1 MNEAEMKRWVR
12 KEIQSQLNI
21 IMSASSGLGETVEDE
36 TISSLFPGSPDIPNR
51 PVMHPYG
58 FASRA
63 TSGTINVVGKHGSDP
78 SNRMVL
84 GHRDSNRPDDLEEGE
99 STVYSM
105 SGYEIRASKDGIR
118 VIKGS
123 KKFALLLGEDIITFL
138 AALVDVLAL
147 HTHGP
152 PGTPPTNA
160 ADITKLK
167 TDNLAGSTLLSTED
181 GGFG

>member
-1 MNEAEMKRWVR
+1 MNEAELKRWVR
-12 KEIQSQLNI
+12 KEIQTQLNI
-21 IMSASSGLGETVEDE
+21 IMSATTGLGETVEDE
-36 TISSLFPGSPDIPNR
+36 TISSLYPGSPDIPKR

-63 TSGTINVVGKHGSDP
+63 PTGTTSVTGKHGADP

-84 GHRDSNRPDDLEEGE
+84 GHRDANRPTDLEEGE
-99 STVYSM
+99 STLYSVA
-105 SGYEIRASKDGIR
+105 GYEIRAYKDGIR
-118 VIKGS
+118 VVKGS

-138 AALVDVLAL
+138 AELIDVLAI

-160 ADITKLK
+160 SDITLLK
-167 TDNLAGSTLLSTED
+167 TENLAGSTLLSTEE
-181 GGFG
+181 GGFS